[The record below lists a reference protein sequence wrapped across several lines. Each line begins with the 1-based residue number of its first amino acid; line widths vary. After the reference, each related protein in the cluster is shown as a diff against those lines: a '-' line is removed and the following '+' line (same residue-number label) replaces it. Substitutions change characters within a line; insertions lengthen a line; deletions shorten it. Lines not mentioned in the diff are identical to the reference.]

1 MFERIKARRALYE
14 KVSREMAMVEERDR
28 MLKALVKQPLSYEI
42 IRDLVNAAMHD
53 MAVEI
58 TLSDQTKILIKRDE
72 PYDKLKRASYGDL
85 F

>member
-1 MFERIKARRALYE
+1 MFERFRARKALYE
-14 KVSREMAMVEERDR
+14 KVSREMAAVEEREK
-28 MLKALVKQPLSYEI
+28 LFKTLVKQPLSYEI
-42 IRDLVNAAMHD
+42 IRDLVNTAIHD

-72 PYDKLKRASYGDL
+72 PYDRLKRASYGDL